1 MRPIK
6 LVISAFGPYAQETT
20 VDFEKIGSSGLYL
33 ICGDTGSGKT
43 TIFDAISF
51 ALFGMPTGETRSAAN
66 LRSDFADPATKTFV
80 DLTFAYR
87 DKEYRIVRNPR
98 YERPAKRGSGM
109 AIEQAAAELHLPDGS
124 VETGP
129 VAVDAKIR
137 ETLGVTKSQYEQIAM
152 IAQGEFKKLLNAN
165 TKDRADI
172 FRHIFSTA
180 PYEALQNE
188 LKSKANAL
196 KNANERANERIAS
209 LARQVNLNPES
220 NGFAEMDRMIALG
233 AIDADKLK
241 SIVED
246 AIAADK
252 EKAQTLGATNKDK
265 RSQLQNTESELSKAR
280 QRASM
285 EERRRHLEEELALA
299 QTAMGEAKTRL
310 EATQANEPELASLP
324 AKIEEAQRLMQL
336 VDEAERARIDLDA
349 AVNTRDRAVKAA
361 SESRRQ
367 AEAAESLL
375 KELLATQTSLIDLT
389 QKQRDLTQ
397 KIEALKQERKRLDET
412 CREFDEALSESAQ
425 ANASLLQE
433 QATYRDVQRASDRAL
448 EESRA
453 ARKAYLDNQAG
464 ILAQELEEGSPCP
477 VCGSQNH
484 PRKASLVESAP
495 SKEEI
500 ERLEQL
506 STNMQA
512 TATEASAACARA
524 KARYEERQ
532 TRLLSLEERF
542 GKRDDLDAAAAKLK
556 EETAKLT
563 TECASLGDPETQAK
577 RTATEI
583 ERAQSRIE
591 KLKLQQVSLDQEA
604 THAQTLSAVAESK
617 LAEKTAELESHGR
630 TDKQQLRANIDTL
643 VKRKNQLEEASHG
656 AKLAFEAARSKVVEE
671 TGKEQALRSEI
682 ARIDA
687 LDIEELAARKE
698 TLQRQLEAIANELE
712 PYEKRIAVN
721 ERALSSIERELEETD
736 RTRKEYGELSVLADV
751 ACGTLKGSQRISFET
766 YVQTIYFDMVI
777 ATSNARLALMAGGRF
792 ELRRKA
798 SATLSG
804 KTGLDLDVFDRYTG
818 KSRDASTLSGGESF
832 EASLCLALGL
842 SDVVQSLAGGIQLD
856 SMFIDEGFG
865 TLDDESLAN
874 AINMLAELSTGN
886 RLVGIISHVDEL
898 KTAIDR
904 KIVVKSGPQGSS
916 LEVIA

>member
-51 ALFGMPTGETRSAAN
+51 ALFGMPAGETRSAAN

-109 AIEQAAAELHLPDGS
+109 ATEQAAAELHLPDGS

-220 NGFAEMDRMIALG
+220 EGFAEVDRMIALG

-241 SIVED
+241 GIVGD
-246 AIAADK
+246 AVAADK
-252 EKAQTLGATNKDK
+252 EKTQTLAAANKET
-265 RSQLQNTESELSKAR
+265 RSQLQNTESELAKAK

-285 EERRRHLEEELALA
+285 EERRRRLEQELALA
-299 QTAMGEAKTRL
+299 QTAMDEAKTRL

-336 VDEAERARIDLDA
+336 VDETERVRIDLDA
-349 AVNTRDRAVKAA
+349 TVNARDRAVKAA
-361 SESRRQ
+361 SESRTQ

-375 KELLATQTSLIDLT
+375 KELLATQASLIDLT
-389 QKQRDLTQ
+389 QKQRELTQ

-412 CREFDEALSESAQ
+412 CREFDKALSESAQ

-433 QATYRDVQRASDRAL
+433 QAHYRDAQQASDRAL

-506 STNMQA
+506 STKMQA
-512 TATEASAACARA
+512 TATEASAASARA

-532 TRLLSLEERF
+532 TRLVSLEERF

-556 EETAKLT
+556 QETAKLA

-583 ERAQSRIE
+583 ERTQSRIE
-591 KLKLQQVSLDQEA
+591 KLKLQQASLDQEA

-617 LAEKTAELESHGR
+617 LAEKTAELESHGH
-630 TDKQQLRANIDTL
+630 TDKQQLRANIDAL
-643 VKRKNQLEEASHG
+643 IKRKNQLEEASQG
-656 AKLAFEAARSKVVEE
+656 ARLAFETARSKVVEE

-698 TLQRQLEAIANELE
+698 TLQRQLETITNELE

-721 ERALSSIERELEETD
+721 ERALSSIEEELEETD

-777 ATSNARLALMAGGRF
+777 AASNARLALMAGGRF

-842 SDVVQSLAGGIQLD
+842 SDIVQSLAGGIQLD

-874 AINMLAELSTGN
+874 AINMVAELSTGN

-904 KIVVKSGPQGSS
+904 KIMVKSGPQGSS

>member
-51 ALFGMPTGETRSAAN
+51 ALFGMPAGETRSAAN
-66 LRSDFADPATKTFV
+66 LRSDFADPTTKTFV

-109 AIEQAAAELHLPDGS
+109 ATEQAAAELHLPDGS

-220 NGFAEMDRMIALG
+220 NGFAEVDRMIALG

-241 SIVED
+241 GIVED

-336 VDEAERARIDLDA
+336 VDETERARIDLDA
-349 AVNTRDRAVKAA
+349 AVNARDRAVKAA

-367 AEAAESLL
+367 AETAESRL
-375 KELLATQTSLIDLT
+375 KELLATQTSLIDLA

-425 ANASLLQE
+425 ANTSLLQE
-433 QATYRDVQRASDRAL
+433 QATYRDVQRASDHAL

-591 KLKLQQVSLDQEA
+591 KLKLQQASLDQEA

-630 TDKQQLRANIDTL
+630 TDKQQLRTNIDTL

-687 LDIEELAARKE
+687 LDIEELAAHKE

-777 ATSNARLALMAGGRF
+777 AASNTRLALMAGGRF

>member
-51 ALFGMPTGETRSAAN
+51 ALFGMPTGETRSTAN

-109 AIEQAAAELHLPDGS
+109 ATEQAAAELHLPDGG

-180 PYEALQNE
+180 PYETLQNE

-220 NGFAEMDRMIALG
+220 KGFAEVDRMIALG

-241 SIVED
+241 GIVRD

-252 EKAQTLGATNKDK
+252 EETQTLAATNKDK
-265 RSQLQNTESELSKAR
+265 RNQLQNTESELGKAK

-285 EERRRHLEEELALA
+285 EERRRGLEEELALA
-299 QTAMGEAKTRL
+299 QTAMDEAKTRL

-336 VDEAERARIDLDA
+336 VDETERARIDLDA
-349 AVNTRDRAVKAA
+349 AVNARDRAVKAA

-367 AEAAESLL
+367 AETAESRL
-375 KELLATQTSLIDLT
+375 KELLATQTSLIDLA
-389 QKQRDLTQ
+389 QKQHDLTQ

-433 QATYRDVQRASDRAL
+433 QATYRDVQRASDHAL

-583 ERAQSRIE
+583 EHAQSRIE
-591 KLKLQQVSLDQEA
+591 KLKLQQASLDQEA

-643 VKRKNQLEEASHG
+643 VKRKNQLEEALHG

-712 PYEKRIAVN
+712 PHEKRIAVN

-751 ACGTLKGSQRISFET
+751 ACGALKGSQRISFET

-777 ATSNARLALMAGGRF
+777 AASNTRLALMAGGRF
-792 ELRRKA
+792 ELRKKA